1 VAVTP
6 LQRGLKALLE
16 LRKALGKPLVQG
28 RVQTD
33 GRDGTAAGVTQ
44 TVRRGFFPDLAEGR
58 R

>member
-1 VAVTP
+1 MP
-6 LQRGLKALLE
+6 KALLE

-44 TVRRGFFPDLAEGR
+44 TVRRGFFLDRAER
-58 R
+58 RR